1 MATWAQL
8 HFRWL
13 GLLLAHPRQPTAL
26 CACAAWTNDSKGSD
40 PAFVPADDDGTGDRR
55 QRLPAPR
62 GPAGSGQEL
71 GQAADD
77 KQRPRRV
84 AMPVVGGDG
93 LPGGE
98 RRAIPDVELDAGP
111 RAVSRVRGGGSSRG
125 CRTEAT

>member
-1 MATWAQL
+1 MATWAQR

-62 GPAGSGQEL
+62 GPAVSGQEL
-71 GQAADD
+71 VQAAED
-77 KQRPRRV
+77 KHRPRRL
-84 AMPVVGGDG
+84 AIPVFGGDCRPGGDG
-93 LPGGE
+93 LTIPELGPDA
-98 RRAIPDVELDAGP
+98 RRLAC
-111 RAVSRVRGGGSSRG
+111 RRRGAYCARTRRG
-125 CRTEAT
+125 V